1 MRIIKYMSRIDY
13 ISSID
18 NKHVKLVRKIIASP
32 KKYSDYVVVEGEKCV
47 KEFLESSLFS
57 LLQVFSVSEKSE
69 MICLVDNSFVSLISE
84 KVFYYMSDVENGQGV
99 IGLFRVNYNLVDQ
112 SNLGDVDSTFI
123 LDGLSDPGNVGTL
136 IRTAAAL
143 GKKMIIMVGG
153 VYPFSQKVIR
163 SSAGMIAHVRV
174 IYFYEY
180 NDACKAF
187 LGQKKSVVM
196 DMGGQIM
203 NPLSSEQYRN
213 EWCIVLGNEGA
224 GVSSFWKKH
233 SNKIALPMNRR
244 VESLN
249 VAIAGSVIG
258 YFVWGERVA

>member
-1 MRIIKYMSRIDY
+1 MSRINY

-18 NKHVKLVRKIIASP
+18 NKHVRLVRKIISNP
-32 KKYSDYVVVEGEKCV
+32 KKYSNYVVVEGEKCV
-47 KEFLESSLFS
+47 KEFLGSSLFS

-69 MICLVDNSFVSLISE
+69 IIRFVGDSFVSLISE

-99 IGLFRVNYNLVDQ
+99 IGLFTVNYNLIDRT
-112 SNLGDVDSTFI
+112 NLINVDSTFI

-143 GKKMIIMVGG
+143 GKGVIIMVGG

-163 SSAGMIAHVRV
+163 SSAGMIAHVRIV
-174 IYFYEY
+174 YFYEY
-180 NDACKAF
+180 DEISKAF
-187 LGQKKSVVM
+187 LNKTKSVVM

-203 NPLSSEQYRN
+203 NPLISQQYRN
-213 EWCIVLGNEGA
+213 EWSIVLGNEGS
-224 GVSSFWKKH
+224 GVSAFWKKH
-233 SNKIALPMNRR
+233 SHKIALPMDRR

-258 YFVWGERVA
+258 YFVWGESV